1 MLKNLIFVFILLIH
15 LPQVLSFTY
24 AIEIPKLKCSKGKVE
39 NGTTTISV
47 TGKDVGVLKFEWM
60 VNFNITNN
68 CTSQRCTLMAWRS
81 VQDLYKALNYA
92 SKPTEIKV
100 NNTILL
106 GSVRYKLNVTT
117 ISNNTIVESKEYV
130 LECDTGADTATPP
143 KDKFHSFL
151 RLLGPNITYPD
162 MMYTINAVVV
172 DLDSPYHFQWEIQD
186 QSEKLVKIDH
196 TKGSM
201 LSFRSN
207 LLLTDQQYIIKC
219 SVVDTKGEPLA
230 TSTHDLVIL
239 SRGISLN
246 IPLKK
251 LQVGVNRP
259 FKLNAYFEDVDNLN
273 GSVKLQW
280 TCRTEKDEKCPN
292 VKTENSTF
300 LENLKFSK
308 VGRYTIQITAEKND
322 AKVSDSVEITVI
334 RDGYVSIEVDDFAT
348 PVDPSKEITVPVYV
362 TGMVAGCTLQW
373 MCLNL
378 TGYSFVD
385 LTKAPGNVHLLT
397 KVTVKSNEFLNELDE
412 YSNDTV
418 DKDYNLVLSKP
429 KDSWMGLGSDTSY
442 MFRLNVT
449 CPLPDNDDSRTEQV
463 LKHVVVTALICVVTS
478 PIPTIN
484 DLSVT
489 PNAGVALTTTFHYHS
504 NDDFGSVKGAPYLYK
519 FGYIVNNR
527 DIFLSNVLDEKS
539 WNSVLPYV
547 GSTDKGVNTVLE
559 CCNTYAMCSQI
570 KGPKVLTS
578 LPTYSDDDKTRFQF
592 EIRQMMERQEYST
605 AFAYATGVLLTYN
618 SLKDTALVKNF
629 EKFITELA
637 NAETKKLLKLID
649 SGNKIW
655 ITPSNNFIRD
665 AGLILDHMSTDE
677 LLNSVVTL
685 RNKLSKTKDV
695 EYLSKLQAATAERAP
710 HYQHNSDLP
719 PVIRSKRETD
729 RITLEEV
736 KSYLVI
742 SELIITSSKDKK
754 AVQQEKEHLVN
765 QVDKFMVQLCSTVH
779 KKPQPINLDLKT
791 VSLALEKLNKNNIN
805 RYFNILRETNSWDV
819 NGRIKLGKCFV
830 ENVGF
835 TDHLCMGKA
844 IFKEY
849 FDKPS
854 YVYMVKVYGTKHS
867 EQVKI
872 QDMFCEAV
880 LELPLDK
887 YDPSHSAPRC
897 SLWKNKWDESEC
909 KTLQI
914 RSKTIQCQCGHLGY
928 YSLEYSAIS
937 TSTVTAITAAITTT
951 TVAVTPKV
959 TITTQQPIEST
970 VKTTVKA
977 SSEST
982 LITES
987 PSTTSYSSVESTTTK
1002 ITTKAPT
1009 PVITEKIIETTE
1021 IPKPTTTLAE
1031 NKSDNDIAE
1040 KLAEVEYETV
1050 CYVVIG
1056 ASVMGTCTLLFGIK
1070 RILATT
1076 RKVYKDD
1083 SDFPQYEKLP
1093 DEELLDDF
1101 SISN

>member
-1 MLKNLIFVFILLIH
+1 MLKNLIIFLILFIH
-15 LPQVLSFTY
+15 LPKVLSFTY
-24 AIEIPKLKCSKGKVE
+24 AIAVPKLKCSKGKVE

-47 TGKDVGVLKFEWM
+47 TGKDAAVLKFEWM
-60 VNFNITNN
+60 VNFNMTNN

-92 SKPTEIKV
+92 SKPTEIKL

-106 GSVRYKLNVTT
+106 ATVQYKINVITT
-117 ISNNTIVESKEYV
+117 SNNTVVESKEYV
-130 LECDTGADTATPP
+130 LECDPGAATPP

-172 DLDSPYHFQWEIQD
+172 DLNSPYHFQWEIQD

-207 LLLTDQQYIIKC
+207 LLSTDQQYIIKC
-219 SVVDTKGEPLA
+219 SVMDTKEKLLA
-230 TSTHDLVIL
+230 TSTHDLIIL

-246 IPLKK
+246 ILLKK
-251 LQVGVNRP
+251 LQVGVNKP
-259 FKLNAYFEDVDNLN
+259 VKLNAYFEDVDNLN
-273 GSVKLQW
+273 GSVKFQW
-280 TCRTEKDEKCPN
+280 TCRTEKDANCPN
-292 VKTENSTF
+292 FKSENFTF
-300 LENLKFSK
+300 LENIKFSS
-308 VGRYTIQITAEKND
+308 VGRYTIQITAEKNGS
-322 AKVSDSVEITVI
+322 KVSDSVEIIVL
-334 RDGYVSIEVDDFAT
+334 RDGYVGIEVDDFAT
-348 PVDPSKEITVPVYV
+348 PVDPSNEISIPVYV

-373 MCLNL
+373 TCLNL
-378 TGYSFVD
+378 PGYGFVD
-385 LTKAPGNVHLLT
+385 LAKAPGNVHLLT
-397 KVTVKSNEFLNELDE
+397 KVTVKSNEFLNEIDE

-418 DKDYNLVLSKP
+418 DKDYKLMLSKP
-429 KDSWMGLGSDTSY
+429 KDFWMGLGSDTSY

-449 CPLPDNDDSRTEQV
+449 CPLSDNDDNLTEQV
-463 LKHVVVTALICVVTS
+463 LKHVVLTADICVVTS
-478 PIPTIN
+478 PIPVIN
-484 DLSVT
+484 DLKVT
-489 PNAGVALTTTFHYHS
+489 PNEGVALRTSFHFHS
-504 NDDFGSVKGAPYLYK
+504 NDNFDSVKGAPYLYK

-547 GSTDKGVNTVLE
+547 DKGVNTVLE
-559 CCNTYAMCSQI
+559 CCNSYAMCSQI

-578 LPTYSDDDKTRFQF
+578 LPAYSEDDRTRFQF
-592 EIRQMMERQEYST
+592 EIRQMMERQEYYG
-605 AFAYATGVLLTYN
+605 AFAYAIGVLLTYN
-618 SLKDTALVKNF
+618 NLENKVLVANF

-637 NAETKKLLKLID
+637 NTETKKLLQLID

-665 AGLILDHMSTDE
+665 AGLLLDHMCSDE

-695 EYLSKLQAATAERAP
+695 EYLSKLEAATTERAY
-710 HYQHNSDLP
+710 HYQHAKDLP

-779 KKPQPINLDLKT
+779 QKPQPINLDLKT

-805 RYFNILRETNSWDV
+805 RYFNVLRETNSWDV
-819 NGRIKLGKCFV
+819 KGRIKLGKCFV
-830 ENVGF
+830 ENIGF
-835 TDHLCMGKA
+835 TDQLCMGKA

-887 YDPSHSAPRC
+887 YDLSQSEARC
-897 SLWKNKWDESEC
+897 ALWKNKWDQTEC
-909 KTLQI
+909 KNLQI

-928 YSLEYSAIS
+928 YSLEYSAII
-937 TSTVTAITAAITTT
+937 TNTVTAITTAVTTT
-951 TVAVTPKV
+951 IAVTPKN
-959 TITTQQPIEST
+959 TITTQRPIDNTVETT
-970 VKTTVKA
+970 VKTT
-977 SSEST
+977 SEST
-982 LITES
+982 RRSTES
-987 PSTTSYSSVESTTTK
+987 LSTISNPSVESTTTK
-1002 ITTKAPT
+1002 ITTKAPP

-1021 IPKPTTTLAE
+1021 IPKPTTTLAQ
-1031 NKSDNDIAE
+1031 NKSDIDIAE
-1040 KLAEVEYETV
+1040 KLAEVGYETV

-1056 ASVMGTCTLLFGIK
+1056 ASVIGTCTLLFGIK
-1070 RILATT
+1070 RILLTT
-1076 RKVYKDD
+1076 RKVYKGD
-1083 SDFPQYEKLP
+1083 SGFPQYEKLQ
-1093 DEELLDDF
+1093 DEELLGDF
-1101 SISN
+1101 PISNKSV